1 MSTCMK
7 RPPGSS
13 DTSLGGGLSFIRPLS
28 GGPRRWRQVSRE
40 VQSSFYSRSSGAS
53 GARRRMRGVE
63 GWGRHLRNGAHPAAT
78 STYALTHPSN
88 LCETWMRLF
97 APRTVPDCSE
107 WESAISPCGPSNRNG
122 RRLGRVAHGPRS
134 RCRPVTPYRVEEA
147 RQAAGQRD
155 HARGSRT
162 RRIGP
167 AAWTSHQRM
176 RRFPALVIRPRR
188 SLSPELNSGERGH
201 GRPPPH
207 AFGENVR
214 RHRSW
219 PQRPLRSP
227 VPRGEPS
234 AGAGLAR
241 QSA

>member
-28 GGPRRWRQVSRE
+28 GGPRRWRQVARE

-88 LCETWMRLF
+88 LCETRMRLI

-155 HARGSRT
+155 HGDIVAAARGDAGGPTPPGARPGIAHAPDRPSCLDEPPAHAA
-162 RRIGP
+162 IPGFGDP
-167 AAWTSHQRM
+167 AAS
-176 RRFPALVIRPRR
+176 FALPRAELRGTRPR
-188 SLSPELNSGERGH
+188 
-201 GRPPPH
+201 
-207 AFGENVR
+207 
-214 RHRSW
+214 
-219 PQRPLRSP
+219 
-227 VPRGEPS
+227 
-234 AGAGLAR
+234 
-241 QSA
+241 